1 MIIVVVLGDMK
12 PECPTCMSD
21 CRTHISESVFSV
33 FMSPEFEDSVVINKL
48 IFYVLKK
55 AQIGHF
61 LLIQSVFLL
70 LMVHRLFHAMQDSCS
85 LNSLP

>member
-12 PECPTCMSD
+12 PECPTCKSD
-21 CRTHISESVFSV
+21 CGTHISESVFSV

-61 LLIQSVFLL
+61 LLIQRVFLL